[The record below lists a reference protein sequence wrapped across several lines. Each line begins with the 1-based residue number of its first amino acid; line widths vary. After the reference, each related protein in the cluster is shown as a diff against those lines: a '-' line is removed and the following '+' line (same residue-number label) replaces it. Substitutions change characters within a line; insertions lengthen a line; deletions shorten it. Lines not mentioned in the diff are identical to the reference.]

1 MATKLVTLTFENSV
15 GTQSTTIPASTIAYV
30 YATGG
35 SVTITYN
42 DKQTNTWRQQA
53 VSDTVNAIQAFQC
66 GLVSIGTPSLCNGQ
80 PWSKGEVLINPDY
93 IVSITVPED
102 GTSVTVQYGSNPQS
116 IFLTDVSA
124 GDIVTA
130 ATAQFETPS

>member
-15 GTQSTTIPASTIAYV
+15 GTRSTTIPVSTIAYV

-35 SVTITYN
+35 DVTITYN

-53 VSDTVNAIQAFQC
+53 VSDTVNEIEAFQC

-80 PWSKGEVLINPDY
+80 PWSSGEVLVNVDFMVAMY
-93 IVSITVPED
+93 DGGSTTSITM
-102 GTSVTVQYGSNPQS
+102 QYGSNPIS
-116 IFLTDVSA
+116 TFVTSVDAST
-124 GDIVTA
+124 IVA
-130 ATAQFETPS
+130 SATAQFETPS